1 MAKRKPLDLNV
12 LSKVASTSEVTE
24 NFKGAAQQNTP
35 TAPAI
40 EEENQT
46 ENYLFRRRATH
57 KRKEYKNFSLSL
69 ELEDWI
75 KFQQFLLDNSIK
87 SGSEFIRELLREK
100 GVL

>member
-1 MAKRKPLDLNV
+1 MAARKKIDLNV
-12 LSKVASTSEVTE
+12 IGKVASTSEVTE
-24 NFKGAAQQNTP
+24 NFNGAA
-35 TAPAI
+35 APAPA
-40 EEENQT
+40 EDNQT
-46 ENYLFRRRATH
+46 DSFLFRRRAAQ

-75 KFQQFLLDNSIK
+75 KFQQFLLDNNIK

>member
-1 MAKRKPLDLNV
+1 MPKRKPLDLNV

-24 NFKGAAQQNTP
+24 NFKGAAQQNTLA
-35 TAPAI
+35 APAI

-57 KRKEYKNFSLSL
+57 KL